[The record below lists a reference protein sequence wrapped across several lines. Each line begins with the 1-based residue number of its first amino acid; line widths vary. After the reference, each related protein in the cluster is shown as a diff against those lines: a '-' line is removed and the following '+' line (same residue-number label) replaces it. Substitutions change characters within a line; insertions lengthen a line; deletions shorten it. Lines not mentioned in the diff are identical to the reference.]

1 VDLADADRPT
11 LLDRLA
17 DRIPEMDLTEHEVI

>member
-1 VDLADADRPT
+1 M

-17 DRIPEMDLTEHEVI
+17 DADRARLKRTFPGAAEIVVP